1 MTQKDKIAAPSE
13 PARARLKGW
22 VKAAFIASVT
32 LNLLVA
38 GVVVGG
44 IIRHDRHPP
53 RPMISDVSIGP
64 FTEALSQNDR
74 EALRRAA
81 QRESTGFR
89 AMRQAAR
96 EDYRRLIAALRAEPL
111 DEAVVQE
118 VFASRRQRLTERSAF
133 GERLMVERVKAMSA
147 AERQDFADR
156 LERMAE
162 RRERMPD
169 RAKGN

>member
-1 MTQKDKIAAPSE
+1 MQKDKIAAPSE

-22 VKAAFIASVT
+22 VKAAFIASIT
-32 LNLLVA
+32 LNLLVV

-64 FTEALSQNDR
+64 FTEALSQDDR

-96 EDYRRLIAALRAEPL
+96 EDYRRL
-111 DEAVVQE
+111 
-118 VFASRRQRLTERSAF
+118 
-133 GERLMVERVKAMSA
+133 
-147 AERQDFADR
+147 
-156 LERMAE
+156 
-162 RRERMPD
+162 
-169 RAKGN
+169 